1 MELTPDAFL
10 EGSPGSG
17 GWGLEGAQF
26 SCKIKIEFPNSAL
39 ELRIGGLVGRVVGR
53 TGLIHEF
60 DRADSRLIRPDS
72 EFADRRLVEN

>member
-1 MELTPDAFL
+1 SSF
-10 EGSPGSG
+10 SG

-26 SCKIKIEFPNSAL
+26 SRKIKIQLPNSAL
-39 ELRIGGLVGRVVGR
+39 KVGIGGLVGRVVGR

-60 DRADSRLIRPDS
+60 DRADSRLIRSDS